1 MEETGRVKC
10 SQCGSNFN
18 KMFLMGKQGNADVC
32 PLCGYGLINEE
43 EHPDWITWY
52 YYGHK
57 SDNGKTASL
66 RDEPIDLDEHGDVFF
81 LIKEFKAPPR
91 DSSGS
96 SDKAKEILRTYIPDA
111 FSESKTKE
119 SSICCPW
126 CGSSEFTLLN
136 RGYSIWT
143 GFLGSGK
150 VKRVCNRCKKE
161 F

>member
-1 MEETGRVKC
+1 MEENGQVKC
-10 SQCGSNFN
+10 SQCGSCFN

-32 PLCGYGLINEE
+32 PLCGYGLANEE

-52 YYGHK
+52 YYGYK
-57 SDNGKTASL
+57 SDNGKTACL
-66 RDEPIDLDEHGDVFF
+66 EDEPIDLDKHGDVFF
-81 LIKEFKAPPR
+81 LIKEFKVPR
-91 DSSGS
+91 EEDGGL
-96 SDKAKEILRTYIPDA
+96 DEVKRILRTYVPGA
-111 FSESKTKE
+111 FSESKAKE
-119 SSICCPW
+119 SSICCPR
-126 CGSSEFTLLN
+126 CGSGEFTLLN